1 MRHLFIG
8 TGVALAAAGALAAV
22 PISAADQSKP
32 LLTIDHFVEVKST
45 APPIAGQPAVLY
57 VRERRLAGPL
67 PAPAALNGKV
77 ALFVHGAGTPA
88 EVSFDVPLGDF
99 SWMAFLARAG
109 FDVFSVDMTGYG
121 RSTRPAQMNDPC
133 NLSADAQKQF
143 IGSVISGPCAPT
155 FKQPTT
161 TLASDWN
168 DVGAAVDYVLNLR
181 HVAKVDLLAWSMG
194 GPRAAGWAAEH
205 PDKVNKMVLLAP
217 AYNRGTPGGAAA
229 RGAAPAQ
236 DRAAAQAAPG
246 ARGNAPAAGAGAGRG
261 AAGAGRGA
269 AAGTAA
275 PAAGRGGASAF
286 GTQSRA
292 EFIAN
297 WDRQAPCPG
306 QYEPATRDAVWSDM
320 LASDP
325 VGATWGAG
333 VRRAPGGG
341 GGGGATWTQA
351 AAAKTMIPTLMV
363 SGVNDGQV
371 NPQSVRN
378 LFEDLGAKQKVFID
392 LACSSH
398 NAMWEKNHL
407 LLFQASLDWL
417 TQTSVNGT
425 SNGMLKV
432 GY

>member
-1 MRHLFIG
+1 MKHLF
-8 TGVALAAAGALAAV
+8 TGAAVALAVAGALAAV
-22 PISAADQSKP
+22 PISAAGEAKSV
-32 LLTIDHFVEVKST
+32 LTIDHFVEVKST

-133 NLSADAQKQF
+133 NLSADTQKQF
-143 IGSVISGPCAPT
+143 VGSVIAAPCAPT
-155 FKQPTT
+155 FKLPTT
-161 TLASDWN
+161 TLASDWT
-168 DVGAAVDYVLNLR
+168 DVGAAVDYVLGLR

-217 AYNRGTPGGAAA
+217 AYNRGTQGGAAA
-229 RGAAPAQ
+229 RGGAPAQ
-236 DRAAAQAAPG
+236 G
-246 ARGNAPAAGAGAGRG
+246 ATGGRGSAPAAGTGRG
-261 AAGAGRGA
+261 AAGGATGGA
-269 AAGTAA
+269 AV

-325 VGATWGAG
+325 VGATWGPG

-378 LFEDLGAKQKVFID
+378 LFEDLGATQKVFID

-417 TQTSVNGT
+417 TQTAVNGT

>member
-1 MRHLFIG
+1 MRNLI
-8 TGVALAAAGALAAV
+8 TGAAAALAVAGVLV
-22 PISAADQSKP
+22 SMPVVSAADPGKQV
-32 LLTIDHFVEVKST
+32 LTLDHFVEVKST
-45 APPIAGQPAVLY
+45 APAIAGLPAVLY
-57 VRERRLAGPL
+57 VRERRLAGSVP
-67 PAPAALNGKV
+67 PVAALNGKV

-121 RSTRPAQMNDPC
+121 RSTRPPQMNDPC
-133 NLSADAQKQF
+133 NLGRDAQKQF
-143 IGSVISGPCAPT
+143 VGSVIPAPCAPT
-155 FKQPTT
+155 FTKPTA
-161 TLASDWN
+161 TLQSDWD
-168 DVGAAVDYVLNLR
+168 DVGATVDYIRKLR
-181 HVAKVDLLAWSMG
+181 GVDKIDLLAWSMG
-194 GPRAAGWAAEH
+194 GPRAGGWAAEH

-217 AYNRGTPGGAAA
+217 AYNRGTQA
-229 RGAAPAQ
+229 AAPA
-236 DRAAAQAAPG
+236 
-246 ARGNAPAAGAGAGRG
+246 RGG
-261 AAGAGRGA
+261 
-269 AAGTAA
+269 AA
-275 PAAGRGGASAF
+275 PAAGRGAPAAF

-292 EFIAN
+292 EFIQN

-306 QYEPATRDAVWSDM
+306 QYDAATRDSVWSEM

-325 VGATWGAG
+325 VGALWGPG
-333 VRRAPGGG
+333 VRRAPTGG

-363 SGVNDGQV
+363 SGVHDGQV